1 MNTSTYI
8 PLLEKLSEL
17 LQTELK
23 TLQLK
28 NVVQQL
34 DERKDSLESY
44 LKALTETAAAA
55 NLAFVTQEFNVKEFT
70 QVLKNL
76 SFPIVVFTYG
86 DEICPI
92 ILFDDGKEFKAW
104 KIISDSCIELNQE
117 EIPATIEN
125 LLSFQILLDEF
136 NSPNFSFTKND
147 STEIFCLSPIE
158 LKSMFGNDVVEDYLG
173 EKHDYTPL
181 KRFWKFVTTERKNV
195 FYIYVY
201 ALIIGIIN
209 LSLPLGIQAIIG
221 RISGG
226 LLFDGVVV
234 LIVFV
239 ILGILI
245 AGGLQIMQIYLVE
258 ILQRRIFT
266 KAAFEFAF
274 RIPRIKTEALKNIYA
289 PELVNR
295 FFDVIT
301 LQKGFAKV
309 LLDLTTA
316 VLQIIFGSI
325 LLSLYHSSFIIF
337 GLVLL
342 IIVIFIFRLTG
353 PKGLETSLTESKYKY
368 NLVAWLEELARTRN
382 TFKLA
387 GYTSMPMDRT
397 DKFVD
402 RYLSARKS
410 HFKVLLNQFV
420 TITIFKLF
428 VTGGTLII
436 GCLLVVSREIT
447 LGQFVASEI
456 VIILIMGAVEK
467 IILNMDT
474 IYDVLTSVEK
484 VAQLTD
490 LPLQTTTGISLA
502 KFSTE
507 NGITL
512 KLDKLKFG
520 FPESD
525 NELLKDI
532 SFTISPGENLCIA
545 GVNGSGKSTLCSI
558 ISGIQSNYKGSIL
571 LNNVPYKNIRNAD
584 LHELI
589 NGNLVQEEIFGGTIE
604 ENIRLGNPSIRHQT
618 ALESLQ
624 RAGLTDFINRMPN
637 GLFTQLLPAGQ
648 GLSSSERRKLQLA
661 RCLATRPKLMLWSD
675 MFESFEMN
683 EKIRIVDE
691 VFENENPKSIL
702 AFSNDPLIM
711 KKCDRILILADGVI
725 AAQGTMEE
733 LENNPLF
740 KQINTQS

>member
-1 MNTSTYI
+1 MNTSTFL

-17 LQTELK
+17 FQTELK

-28 NVVQQL
+28 NAIQQL
-34 DERKDSLESY
+34 DNQKDSLEAY
-44 LKALTETAAAA
+44 LKALTETAASA
-55 NLAFVTQEFNVKEFT
+55 NLAFITQEFTFKEFN
-70 QVLKNL
+70 QVLKSL
-76 SFPIVVFTYG
+76 SFPIVVFSNRP
-86 DEICPI
+86 EICLV
-92 ILFDDGKEFKAW
+92 ILFDDGKELKAW
-104 KIISDSCIELNQE
+104 KIISDSCIQIPPN
-117 EIPATIEN
+117 EILRISED
-125 LLSFQILLDEF
+125 LLSFHAISNEF
-136 NSPNFSFTKND
+136 NSSSAIEINND
-147 STEIFCLSPIE
+147 SSEIFCLAPIE
-158 LKSMFGNDVVEDYLG
+158 LTSMFGDDVVEDYMG

-239 ILGILI
+239 ILGIFI
-245 AGGLQIMQIYLVE
+245 VGGLQLMQIYLVE

-316 VLQIIFGSI
+316 VLQIIFGLI
-325 LLSLYHSSFIIF
+325 LISLYHSSFIIF
-337 GLVLL
+337 GLILL
-342 IIVIFIFRLTG
+342 IIVVFIFRLTG
-353 PKGLETSLTESKYKY
+353 PKGLETSLKESKYKY

-387 GYTSMPMDRT
+387 GFTSMPMDKT

-456 VIILIMGAVEK
+456 VIIIIMGAVEK

-474 IYDVLTSVEK
+474 IYDVLTAVEK

-490 LPLQTTTGISLA
+490 LPLQTTSGINIA
-502 KFSTE
+502 KFSSN

-512 KLDKLKFG
+512 KLDKLKFK
-520 FPESD
+520 FPENDS
-525 NELLKDI
+525 EILKDI
-532 SFTISPGENLCIA
+532 SFTINPGENLCIS
-545 GVNGSGKSTLCSI
+545 GINGSGKSTLCSI
-558 ISGIQSNYKGSIL
+558 ISGIQTNYKGSIL
-571 LNNVPYKNIRNAD
+571 LNGIPYINIRNAD

-589 NGNLVQEEIFGGTIE
+589 NGNLVQDEIFGGSIDD
-604 ENIRLGNPSIRHQT
+604 NIRLGNPSIRQQT
-618 ALESLQ
+618 ALESIQ
-624 RAGLTDFINRMPN
+624 RSGLSDFINRMPN
-637 GLFTQLLPAGQ
+637 GIFTQLLPAGQ

-661 RCLATRPKLMLWSD
+661 RCLATKPKLMLWSD
-675 MFESFEMN
+675 MFEDFELD
-683 EKIRIVDE
+683 EKIRIINE
-691 VFENENPKSIL
+691 VFENQNPNSVL

-711 KKCDRILILADGVI
+711 QKSDRILILSQGVI
-725 AAQGTMEE
+725 AVQGTMKE

-740 KQINTQS
+740 KQINAQS

>member
-1 MNTSTYI
+1 MNTSTFI
-8 PLLEKLSEL
+8 PLFEKLSEL
-17 LQTELK
+17 FKTELK

-28 NVVQQL
+28 NTVQHL
-34 DERKDSLESY
+34 DNQKDSLEAY
-44 LKALTETAAAA
+44 LKALTETAASA
-55 NLAFVTQEFNVKEFT
+55 NLAFVTQEFTYKEFN
-70 QVLKNL
+70 QVLKSL
-76 SFPIVVFTYG
+76 SFPIVVFSKKP
-86 DEICPI
+86 ELCPV
-92 ILFDDGKEFKAW
+92 ILFDDGKELKGW
-104 KIISDSCIELNQE
+104 KINSDSCTEIKQDEIRKITE
-117 EIPATIEN
+117 E
-125 LLSFQILLDEF
+125 LLSFHSLSNEF
-136 NSPNFSFTKND
+136 NIQSPVEKNSD
-147 STEIFCLSPIE
+147 SGDIFCLAPIE
-158 LKSMFGNDVVEDYLG
+158 LISMFGDDVVEDYMG
-173 EKHDYTPL
+173 EKRDFTPL

-245 AGGLQIMQIYLVE
+245 VGGLQLMQIYLVE

-274 RIPRIKTEALKNIYA
+274 RIPRIKTEALKNVYS
-289 PELVNR
+289 PELINR

-316 VLQIIFGSI
+316 VLQIVFGLI

-337 GLVLL
+337 GLIML

-353 PKGLETSLTESKYKY
+353 PKGLETSLKESKYKY

-387 GYTSMPMDRT
+387 GFTSMPMDKT

-420 TITIFKLF
+420 TITVFKLF

-436 GCLLVVSREIT
+436 GCLLVVNREIT

-456 VIILIMGAVEK
+456 VIIIIMGAVEK

-474 IYDVLTSVEK
+474 IYDVLTAVEK

-490 LPLQTTTGISLA
+490 LPLQTTSGISISKL
-502 KFSTE
+502 SSQ

-512 KLDKLKFG
+512 QLDKLRFK

-525 NELLKDI
+525 SELLKDI
-532 SFTISPGENLCIA
+532 SFTINPGENLCIS

-571 LNNVPYKNIRNAD
+571 LNGIPYINIRNSD

-589 NGNLVQEEIFGGTIE
+589 NGNLVQEEIFGGTIDD
-604 ENIRLGNPSIRHQT
+604 NIRLGNPSIRQQT
-618 ALESLQ
+618 AIESIQ

-637 GLFTQLLPAGQ
+637 GLYTQLLPAGQ

-661 RCLATRPKLMLWSD
+661 RCFATKPKLMLWTD
-675 MFESFEMN
+675 MFEDFDMN
-683 EKIRIVDE
+683 EKIRIINE
-691 VFENENPKSIL
+691 VFDNHSPNSVL

-711 KKCDRILILADGVI
+711 QKSDRILILSNGVI
-725 AAQGTMEE
+725 AAQGTMKE